1 MDFTERYKYRS
12 CIAKESQYVIREK
25 LKDTKKSVLFTTQVF
40 LHEFITTTS
49 MVLNSNETVALVSS
63 SVNGTSISSDG
74 LDWPYIILT
83 AIVSSLSI
91 FGGLGIT
98 FIYVLYKDL
107 RTPGRRLLVYLSL
120 MDALTAFGNI
130 LGVIWLI
137 HRDSPVIH
145 KSMAYCKIQS
155 GMTIYSS
162 ISSFSWTVVMGLCLV
177 FSIVRSSPSFASKY
191 MKLFHIISWLL
202 PATITIIALSTNVLG
217 YDTTLDQP
225 SWCWIDPRV
234 PHALFWQFFTG
245 KFWEICTYI
254 ATIVLY
260 SMVKVFLWRKSKTTL
275 TKAKKTRKAALQEAN
290 LKLTFVPVVFIVFR
304 FWGTLRFLL
313 GFFAHDYAS
322 SGDSRW
328 IAILQGIGDSI
339 QGFANFVFYV
349 CLTEQVRTR
358 IFSTIQCKKSETA
371 HTMFSETGPSHSRVG
386 TVQTENCN
394 NSIRPQ

>member
-1 MDFTERYKYRS
+1 
-12 CIAKESQYVIREK
+12 
-25 LKDTKKSVLFTTQVF
+25 
-40 LHEFITTTS
+40 
-49 MVLNSNETVALVSS
+49 MVLNSNETVALVST

-145 KSMAYCKIQS
+145 KSMAYS
-155 GMTIYSS
+155 
-162 ISSFSWTVVMGLCLV
+162 
-177 FSIVRSSPSFASKY
+177 
-191 MKLFHIISWLL
+191 
-202 PATITIIALSTNVLG
+202 TITIIALSTNVLG

-260 SMVKVFLWRKSKTTL
+260 SMSKTTL

-349 CLTEQVRTR
+349 CLTEQVRKR

>member
-40 LHEFITTTS
+40 SHEFIITTS
-49 MVLNSNETVALVSS
+49 MVLNSNETVALVST

-202 PATITIIALSTNVLG
+202 P
-217 YDTTLDQP
+217 
-225 SWCWIDPRV
+225 
-234 PHALFWQFFTG
+234 G
-245 KFWEICTYI
+245 KY
-254 ATIVLY
+254 
-260 SMVKVFLWRKSKTTL
+260 
-275 TKAKKTRKAALQEAN
+275 
-290 LKLTFVPVVFIVFR
+290 
-304 FWGTLRFLL
+304 
-313 GFFAHDYAS
+313 
-322 SGDSRW
+322 
-328 IAILQGIGDSI
+328 
-339 QGFANFVFYV
+339 
-349 CLTEQVRTR
+349 
-358 IFSTIQCKKSETA
+358 
-371 HTMFSETGPSHSRVG
+371 
-386 TVQTENCN
+386 
-394 NSIRPQ
+394 

>member
-1 MDFTERYKYRS
+1 
-12 CIAKESQYVIREK
+12 
-25 LKDTKKSVLFTTQVF
+25 
-40 LHEFITTTS
+40 
-49 MVLNSNETVALVSS
+49 MVLNSSETVAVVSTTAT
-63 SVNGTSISSDG
+63 VNGTGSLSAG
-74 LDWPYIILT
+74 LDWPYITLT

-137 HRDSPVIH
+137 HRDSSVIH

-162 ISSFSWTVVMGLCLV
+162 ISSFSWTVIMGLCLV

-191 MKLFHIISWLL
+191 MKLFHIISWIL
-202 PATITIIALSTNVLG
+202 PATITIIALSTNILG

-234 PHALFWQFFTG
+234 PNALFWQFFTG

-254 ATIVLY
+254 ATVVLY
-260 SMVKVFLWRKSKTTL
+260 SMVKVFLWRKSRTTM

-290 LKLTFVPVVFIVFR
+290 MKLTFVPVVFIVFR

-349 CLTEQVRTR
+349 CLTEQVRKR
-358 IFSTIQCKKSETA
+358 IFSSIRRKKPDTQTI
-371 HTMFSETGPSHSRVG
+371 FSETGPSHSRVG
-386 TVQTENCN
+386 TVQTEHCN
-394 NSIRPQ
+394 NSIKPQ